1 MCVGVFSQCM
11 ASSVAADIGLPGIQC
26 DFGQVSDKSLMEV
39 SDGSLRDPAH
49 LKVSITHS
57 YL

>member
-1 MCVGVFSQCM
+1 M